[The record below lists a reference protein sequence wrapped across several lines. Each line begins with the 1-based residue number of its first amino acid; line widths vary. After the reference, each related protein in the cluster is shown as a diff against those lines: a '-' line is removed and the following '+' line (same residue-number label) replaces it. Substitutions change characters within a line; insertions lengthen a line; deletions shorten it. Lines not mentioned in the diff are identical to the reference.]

1 MQIMYSY
8 IEPWVIDQNVYIMS
22 DGIHAVLLEKIP
34 LENLVE
40 YLNIKYRE
48 NKCDKLILH
57 GSNYAYTN
65 QIGEDI
71 INYSLNNY
79 GKNDI
84 NLEVI
89 KE

>member
-1 MQIMYSY
+1 
-8 IEPWVIDQNVYIMS
+8 MS
-22 DGIHAVLLEKIP
+22 DGIEPVLLDKVP
-34 LENLVE
+34 LENIPE

-48 NKCDKLILH
+48 NKCSKLILH
-57 GSNYAYTN
+57 GSNYAYTT
-65 QIGEDI
+65 QISEDI

-84 NLEVI
+84 NIEVI